1 MTAGPVSGCHRRVRH
16 TLGIAVVALVL
27 GTAACGE
34 PGDDRASVPGEA
46 AREGIAA
53 ELDGIDYEVFVTREL
68 NTFDPEDEQ
77 YYRGPPAPPGSAY
90 YGVFLRACALE
101 HLERTVHTST
111 AIKVVDIRGQE
122 YRPLPLEPD
131 NPFAYRRESL
141 GRGECFPNSASATSY
156 GPTGGAVLVFR
167 IPVAETENRP
177 FELEIEGE
185 PPAPRRPPRVAHF
198 ELDL

>member
-1 MTAGPVSGCHRRVRH
+1 MSSRPRSVRR
-16 TLGIAVVALVL
+16 TLSVALAASLL
-27 GTAACGE
+27 GAAACGE
-34 PGDDRASVPGEA
+34 PGDDRAFVPGES

-53 ELDGIDYEVFVTREL
+53 ELDGIDYEVFVTRQI

-101 HLERTVHTST
+101 DLERTVNTST

-122 YRPLPLEPD
+122 YKPLPLELD
-131 NPFAYRRESL
+131 NAFAYRRESL
-141 GRGECFPNSASATSY
+141 GKGECFPNSASASSY
-156 GPTGGAVLVFR
+156 GPTGGAMLLFR
-167 IPVAETENRP
+167 IPVAQTENRP

-185 PPAPRRPPRVAHF
+185 PPGPRRPPRVAHF

>member
-1 MTAGPVSGCHRRVRH
+1 MSSRHRRVRRAARVV
-16 TLGIAVVALVL
+16 GVALLL
-27 GTAACGE
+27 GAAGCGE
-34 PGDDRASVPGEA
+34 AGDDRAFVPGEA

-53 ELDGIDYEVFVTREL
+53 ELDGIDYEVFVTRQL

-77 YYRGPPAPPGSAY
+77 YYRGPPSPPGIAY

-101 HLERTVHTST
+101 DVERPVHTST

-122 YRPLPLEPD
+122 YEPLPLDPH
-131 NPFAYRRESL
+131 NAFAYRRESL
-141 GRGECFPNSASATSY
+141 GRGECLPNSASASSY
-156 GPTGGAVLVFR
+156 GPTGGAMLLFR
-167 IPVAETENRP
+167 IPVTETENRP

-185 PPAPRRPPRVAHF
+185 PPAPRRPPRVARF

>member
-1 MTAGPVSGCHRRVRH
+1 MASRHRRVPRA
-16 TLGIAVVALVL
+16 LSVVLVAFLL

-34 PGDDRASVPGEA
+34 PGDDRAFVPGDA

-53 ELDGIDYEVFVTREL
+53 ELDGIDYEVFVTRQL

-90 YGVFLRACALE
+90 YGVFLRACALDA
-101 HLERTVHTST
+101 LERTVNTST
-111 AIKVVDIRGQE
+111 AVKLVDIRGQE
-122 YRPLPLEPD
+122 YRPLPLKLD
-131 NPFAYRRESL
+131 NAFAYRRESL
-141 GRGECFPNSASATSY
+141 GKGECFPNSASASSY
-156 GPTGGAVLVFR
+156 GPTGGAMLLFR
-167 IPVAETENRP
+167 IPVSQTENRP

>member
-1 MTAGPVSGCHRRVRH
+1 MPSPHRSVGR
-16 TLGIAVVALVL
+16 TLRASLAALL
-27 GTAACGE
+27 IGTAACGV
-34 PGDDRASVPGEA
+34 PGDDRAFVPGEA

-53 ELDGIDYEVFVTREL
+53 ELDGIDYEVFVTRQL
-68 NTFDPEDEQ
+68 NVFDPEDEQ

-101 HLERTVHTST
+101 DLERTVNTST

-122 YRPLPLEPD
+122 YRPVPLTLD

-141 GRGECFPNSASATSY
+141 GRGECFPNNASASSY
-156 GPTGGAVLVFR
+156 GPTGGAMILFR
-167 IPVAETENRP
+167 IPVTQTENRP

-185 PPAPRRPPRVAHF
+185 PPAPSRPPRVARF

>member
-1 MTAGPVSGCHRRVRH
+1 MSGRHCRVRR
-16 TLGIAVVALVL
+16 TLTASLVALLL
-27 GTAACGE
+27 GTAACGGVAGE
-34 PGDDRASVPGEA
+34 DRAFIPGDA

-53 ELDGIDYEVFVTREL
+53 ELEGIDYEVFVTRQL

-90 YGVFLRACALE
+90 FGVFLRACALE
-101 HLERTVHTST
+101 DLERTATTST
-111 AIKVVDIRGQE
+111 AIKIVDTRGQE
-122 YRPLPLEPD
+122 YRPLPLDPD

-141 GRGECFPNSASATSY
+141 GRGECLPNSASASSF
-156 GPTGGAVLVFR
+156 GPTGGAIVLFR
-167 IPVAETENRP
+167 IPVIETENRP

-185 PPAPRRPPRVAHF
+185 RSAPRQPPRVARF

>member
-1 MTAGPVSGCHRRVRH
+1 MSGRQRRVRRI
-16 TLGIAVVALVL
+16 LRVSLVAFLL

-34 PGDDRASVPGEA
+34 AGDERAFAPGDA

-53 ELDGIDYEVFVTREL
+53 ELDGIDYEVFITREL

-101 HLERTVHTST
+101 DLERTVDTST
-111 AIKVVDIRGQE
+111 EIKLVDTRGQE
-122 YRPLPLEPD
+122 YRPLPLDPD

-141 GRGECFPNSASATSY
+141 GRGECIPNQASASSF
-156 GPTGGAVLVFR
+156 GPTGGAMLMFR
-167 IPVAETENRP
+167 IPVTETENRP

-185 PPAPRRPPRVAHF
+185 PPGPRRPPQVARF

>member
-1 MTAGPVSGCHRRVRH
+1 MPSRHRRVPRA
-16 TLGIAVVALVL
+16 LGVALVAFLL

-34 PGDDRASVPGEA
+34 PGDDRAFVPGDA

-53 ELDGIDYEVFVTREL
+53 ELDGVDYEVFVTRQL

-77 YYRGPPAPPGSAY
+77 YYRGPPAPPGSAF
-90 YGVFLRACALE
+90 YGVFLRACALDD
-101 HLERTVHTST
+101 LERPVNTST
-111 AIKVVDIRGQE
+111 AIKVIDIRGQE
-122 YRPLPLEPD
+122 YEPVPLKLD
-131 NPFAYRRESL
+131 NAFAYRRESL
-141 GRGECFPNSASATSY
+141 GKGECFPNSASASSY
-156 GPTGGAVLVFR
+156 GPTGGAMLLFR
-167 IPVAETENRP
+167 IPVTQTENRP